1 MQKSVT
7 GNTTAQNLG
16 TAPEHKKALP
26 RSIIIDNRTT
36 GNKTLIFRDVF
47 TTDASNG
54 AVAASV
60 SRIWL
65 VLDVNQNT
73 GAPNPVANTI
83 LKGDDLKGIELL
95 GAFDV
100 SSNITDASLNITC
113 AFDHV

>member
-16 TAPEHKKALP
+16 TVPEHKKGIPKSL
-26 RSIIIDNRTT
+26 IIDNRTV

-54 AVAASV
+54 ASAAAV
-60 SRIWL
+60 SRI
-65 VLDVNQNT
+65 VFMLDVNQNT
-73 GAPNPVANTI
+73 GAPNPVTNT
-83 LKGDDLKGIELL
+83 LLGDSQLKGIELL

-100 SSNITDASLNITC
+100 SSNITDASLNITLG
-113 AFDHV
+113 FEYV